1 MTIDLP
7 PGVTLQGDVNPANW
21 VVKRLWPWGHVSVRV
36 GSFLPE
42 GFDAYA
48 RILHPAARAVGD
60 VGTVRWSTLA
70 RRSGVT
76 IGPNTGF
83 REVSGAGPDH
93 SLPGGEDIS
102 PSSGMLPVTELTALI
117 AILEYATSTAD
128 RCWFCFWDG
137 WGHWWSESHSP
148 LWSPDA
154 DSETIAAYRR
164 KTEEQDRLLRP
175 TPRVRAY
182 ARDYFLFAGPL
193 RAVVPL
199 FDLWEQSPSLWWPDD
214 RAWCVAT
221 EIDGFSTY
229 VGGSRECIDRVL
241 GSLYLEAIEVTVA
254 ARMDSDL

>member
-1 MTIDLP
+1 
-7 PGVTLQGDVNPANW
+7 
-21 VVKRLWPWGHVSVRV
+21 
-36 GSFLPE
+36 
-42 GFDAYA
+42 
-48 RILHPAARAVGD
+48 
-60 VGTVRWSTLA
+60 
-70 RRSGVT
+70 
-76 IGPNTGF
+76 
-83 REVSGAGPDH
+83 
-93 SLPGGEDIS
+93 
-102 PSSGMLPVTELTALI
+102 
-117 AILEYATSTAD
+117 
-128 RCWFCFWDG
+128 
-137 WGHWWSESHSP
+137 